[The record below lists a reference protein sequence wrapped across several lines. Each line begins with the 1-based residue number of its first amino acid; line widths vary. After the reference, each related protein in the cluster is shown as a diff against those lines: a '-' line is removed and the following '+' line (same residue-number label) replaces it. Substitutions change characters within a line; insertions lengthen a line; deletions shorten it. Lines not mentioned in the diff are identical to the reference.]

1 MRKLFFSLVAL
12 SCLTASAQFGAPR
25 QNPIVPSVT
34 ENVVED
40 FKPASSNQ
48 DNKQY
53 PMVNSQRMVRAQ
65 ISAPNATSVGLDIA
79 GKIYQM
85 TKDENGVWTGTSEP
99 QDEGFHYYQLNIDG
113 ASVPDPG
120 SLYYYGASRWG
131 SGIEI
136 PSEDQDFWQVK
147 NVPQG
152 SISEVFYWSTYTEK
166 MRRCH
171 VYLPAEYYTNPTKK
185 FPVLY
190 LQHGMG
196 ENEYG
201 WAEQGHTAQILDNL
215 IAEGKAVPCI
225 IVMDNGLNTSR
236 PGEQGGF
243 GFGGQRPQGQRPQ
256 GAPGQRGQR
265 PQGMS
270 QDGAQGQRPQ
280 GQRGQRPQGGQ
291 GQGGQRPGG
300 FGQGGQRRGGF
311 GGFGG
316 FSEGFK
322 NVLFNDII
330 PMVEKNY
337 RVIADPQH
345 RAYAGLSMGGMQA
358 REITLANP
366 DKFAY
371 VGSFSS
377 GAWSVDQVKESE
389 GFAKNV
395 KLLFMS
401 GGGKENMGC
410 VEAAKNIKE
419 QLGMN
424 AVGYESPGTA
434 HEWHTWRRSL
444 YQFAQLIFK

>member
-1 MRKLFFSLVAL
+1 MRKLVLSLMAL
-12 SCLTASAQFGAPR
+12 ASLTAWAQFGAPR
-25 QNPIVPSVT
+25 QNPIVPSVKA
-34 ENVVED
+34 EVED
-40 FKPASSNQ
+40 FKPATSNQ
-48 DNKQY
+48 ENKQF
-53 PMVNSQRMVRAQ
+53 PAINSKRQVRAQ
-65 ISAPNATSVGLDIA
+65 ISAPKASFVGLDIA
-79 GKIYQM
+79 GKIYEM

-113 ASVPDPG
+113 ASVPDPN

-131 SGIEI
+131 SGIEV
-136 PSEDQDFWQVK
+136 PSDDQDFWQVK

-152 SISEVFYWSTYTEK
+152 SVSEVFYWSTYTEQ

-171 VYLPAEYYTNPTKK
+171 VYLPHEYFTNPTKK

-225 IVMDNGLNTSR
+225 IVMDNGLNTRR

-243 GFGGQRPQGQRPQ
+243 GFGGPRPQGAQGAPQGPRPQGAPAQGGQRPQ
-256 GAPGQRGQR
+256 GAPGQ
-265 PQGMS
+265 
-270 QDGAQGQRPQ
+270 
-280 GQRGQRPQGGQ
+280 GG
-291 GQGGQRPGG
+291 P
-300 FGQGGQRRGGF
+300 RRGGF

-377 GAWSVDQVKESE
+377 GAWNVDQVKGSE

-419 QLGMN
+419 QVGMN